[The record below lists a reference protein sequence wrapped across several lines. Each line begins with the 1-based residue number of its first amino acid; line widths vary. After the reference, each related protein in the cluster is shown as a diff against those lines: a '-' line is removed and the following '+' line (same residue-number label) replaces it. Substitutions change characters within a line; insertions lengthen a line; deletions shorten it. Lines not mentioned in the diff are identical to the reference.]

1 MAYEPQQREA
11 LRLLEGIEQGTMT
24 AWDSFRLIEA
34 ADPALVYLV
43 IRWLR
48 ATYAGHPASE
58 GVIGRIVA
66 ICQEHP
72 STTRILQ
79 QGERDPIARWFEESY
94 PYRDL
99 DREAFIAV
107 VVDKLES

>member
-1 MAYEPQQREA
+1 MAYEHQQRAA
-11 LRLLEGIEQGTMT
+11 LRLLDGIEMGSMT
-24 AWDSFRLIEA
+24 AWDSFQLIEE

-43 IRWLR
+43 FGWLR
-48 ATYAGHPASE
+48 AKYAGHPASE

-72 STTRILQ
+72 KTTRI
-79 QGERDPIARWFEESY
+79 IARGEQDAIVTWFEESY

-99 DREAFIAV
+99 DRDEFIAI